1 MDQRTRIEGCLWGA
15 VTGDALGVP
24 VEFTSRARR
33 TADPVTGMRGFGT
46 HGQPPGTW
54 SDDSSLL
61 LCTLESLVERG
72 GFEPE
77 DMGQRFVRWR
87 QQGLWTP
94 HGTVFDVG
102 IATSA
107 ALARI
112 EAGVPARDAGGTG
125 ERDNGNGSLMRIAPV
140 ALTGWREPAEVV
152 VTRASEASAITHGH
166 SRSRAACAWCCLLLA
181 KILKAGKGLKS
192 HDLLDWA
199 ARKAWADFDRVAE
212 GVLVA
217 GAEEFGRLR
226 DLTKLRRQ
234 SGDEVSGSG
243 YVVDCLIASVWAVAT
258 SGNYREAVLKAVNLG
273 EDTDT
278 TGCVAGALAGCLWG
292 RDAVPAEWIAALA
305 RREEIG
311 GLVARAVAVV

>member
-1 MDQRTRIEGCLWGA
+1 MDQRKRIEGCLWGA
-15 VTGDALGVP
+15 ITGDALGVP
-24 VEFTSRARR
+24 VEFTSRAQR

-46 HGQPPGTW
+46 HRQPPGTW

-61 LCTLESLVERG
+61 LCTLESLVECG

-77 DMGQRFVRWR
+77 DMGRRFVRWR
-87 QQGLWTP
+87 QEGLWTP
-94 HGTVFDVG
+94 HGTVFDIG

-112 EAGVPARDAGGTG
+112 EAGVPAREAGGAG

-152 VTRASEASAITHGH
+152 VTRASGASAVTHGH
-166 SRSRAACAWCCLLLA
+166 PRSRAACAWFCLLLA
-181 KILKAGKGLKS
+181 KILKAGESPES
-192 HDLLDWA
+192 HELLDWA

-212 GVLVA
+212 GVFTVE
-217 GAEEFGRLR
+217 AEKFGCLR
-226 DLTKLRRQ
+226 DLTKLRRR
-234 SGDEVSGSG
+234 SGDGISRSG

-258 SGNYREAVLKAVNLG
+258 SGNCREAVLKAVNLG

-278 TGCVAGALAGCLWG
+278 TGCVTGALAGCLWG
-292 RDAVPAEWIAALA
+292 GDAVPAEWIGALA
-305 RREEIG
+305 RREEIE
-311 GLVARAVAVV
+311 GLVARAVGAE